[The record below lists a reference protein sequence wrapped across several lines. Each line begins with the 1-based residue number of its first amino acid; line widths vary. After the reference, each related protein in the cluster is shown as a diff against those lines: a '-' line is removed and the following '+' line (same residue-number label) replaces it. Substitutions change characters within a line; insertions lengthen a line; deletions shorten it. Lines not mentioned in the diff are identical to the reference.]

1 MSDDATPPQDPKPE
15 DTTGEGNQRLCP
27 NGHPV
32 DSDLAFCP
40 QCGTP
45 LGTTCPA
52 GHPNPPGYAY
62 CGDCGA
68 PLDGTASPTRPRW
81 RRPLVAVLLGAIVLA
96 AIVSVLVVASGDDS
110 TPSAGPDTRP
120 STTTSTIATTT
131 TTASTTTT
139 TAATP
144 TEPTLVGDG
153 LGVID
158 FGASSDEV
166 VAALSATFLGSPGAG
181 GDSLE
186 PDPVPSNGC
195 PEPLYFQGLSLRV
208 HIDRAGQFSGYDY
221 QGPASVGLTTPEG
234 VGYGSTLDE
243 LRSAY
248 GDAVTVS
255 GGSLG
260 QSFTIRVDSGELRG
274 QAYDSSGV
282 AIISAGTTCT

>member
-1 MSDDATPPQDPKPE
+1 MRLAPIRDEPVFRA
-15 DTTGEGNQRLCP
+15 TTGTPRSSAFRQ
-27 NGHPV
+27 V
-32 DSDLAFCP
+32 DPTVKINYQPIGSGAGVKQFSD
-40 QCGTP
+40 G
-45 LGTTCPA
+45 
-52 GHPNPPGYAY
+52 
-62 CGDCGA
+62 
-68 PLDGTASPTRPRW
+68 
-81 RRPLVAVLLGAIVLA
+81 
-96 AIVSVLVVASGDDS
+96 VV
-110 TPSAGPDTRP
+110 
-120 STTTSTIATTT
+120 
-131 TTASTTTT
+131 
-139 TAATP
+139 
-144 TEPTLVGDG
+144 
-153 LGVID
+153 D

-234 VGYGSTLDE
+234 VAYGSTLDE

-248 GDAVTVS
+248 GDAVAVS

-260 QSFTIRVDSGELRG
+260 QSFTIRADSGELRG

-282 AIISAGTTCT
+282 AIISAGTACT